1 MSSPPW
7 QGLDHD
13 RRGEEAGSQHEPSA
27 TTSTTIGQPV
37 TATSTPPS
45 TAAEQAPVG
54 TDVSTRAV
62 IAILLV
68 ATFVVILNET
78 IMNVALPRLME
89 DLNVSARTGQWLA
102 TVFMLTLAIVI
113 PTTGYLLQRLTTR
126 QVFLTAMSLFS
137 LGTLLAAVSPAFWLL
152 LPARVVQASG
162 TAMMLPLL
170 ITTILTLV
178 PVERRGVVMGN
189 VTVVISVAPAI
200 GPTVSGVVLHFFP
213 WRFMFILVLPI
224 ALGALLFG
232 YKKLVDVGTPGRSKL
247 DVVSVVLTV
256 PAFGGIVYGLSLLGT
271 DGPAGLP
278 PLAFVGV
285 GALALLVFGWR
296 QSRLYRTD
304 NPLLDLRSFRFASF
318 SVSVALLCTAM
329 IALFGMVIL
338 LPIYLQQVRGIGA
351 LETGLMLLPGGLVM
365 GLLGPQVGKLF
376 DRYGPRGLT
385 LFGSVVLVVSMWRL
399 STIDQSTPIWVLV
412 GIHVL
417 LSAGLAFLF
426 TPGFTSGLNPLPPKL
441 YSHGSAILS
450 TLQQVAGAAGTA
462 LLVAIYSGHAAT
474 QQAAGA
480 SPSDAELA
488 GIQTAFRVAALISIS
503 TVVLAAFMH
512 DAKRAEGAE
521 AHDAVSVH

>member
-1 MSSPPW
+1 MRVTTIT
-7 QGLDHD
+7 
-13 RRGEEAGSQHEPSA
+13 RRGKDAGTRS
-27 TTSTTIGQPV
+27 TSTSTMNGISV
-37 TATSTPPS
+37 TATSTPPQS
-45 TAAEQAPVG
+45 TVDTHASVHANTHATPDSAG
-54 TDVSTRAV
+54 NRTI

-89 DLNVSARTGQWLA
+89 DLSVTARTGQWLA

-113 PTTGYLLQRLTTR
+113 PTTGFLLQRLTTR
-126 QVFLTAMSLFS
+126 QVFVTAMVLFS
-137 LGTLLAAVSPAFWLL
+137 SGTLLAAVSPAFWLL

-224 ALGALLFG
+224 ALGALAFG
-232 YKKLVDVGTPGRSKL
+232 VTKLKNVGKPGDAKL

-256 PAFGGIVYGLSLLGT
+256 PAFGGIVYGLSQLGAE
-271 DGPAGLP
+271 GPAGIP

-285 GALALLVFGWR
+285 GLLALVAFGWR
-296 QSRLYRTD
+296 QARLYRSD
-304 NPLLDLRSFRFASF
+304 NPLLDLRAFRFPAF
-318 SVSVALLCTAM
+318 SVSVALLCAAM
-329 IALFGMVIL
+329 IALFGVVIL

-351 LETGLMLLPGGLVM
+351 LQTGLMLLPGGLVM
-365 GLLGPQVGKLF
+365 GLLGRQVGKLY
-376 DRYGPRGLT
+376 DRHGPRGLT
-385 LFGSVVLVVSMWRL
+385 LIGSVLLVMSMWRL
-399 STIDQSTPIWVLV
+399 STIDLATPIWMLIA
-412 GIHVL
+412 IHVL
-417 LSAGLAFLF
+417 MSVGLAFLF
-426 TPGFTSGLNPLPPKL
+426 TPGFTTALNPLPPHL

-462 LLVAIYSGHAAT
+462 LLVAIYSGRTAAL
-474 QQAAGA
+474 QATGAGTA
-480 SPSDAELA
+480 NAALG
-488 GIQTAFRVAALISIS
+488 GIQLAFSVGALISIS
-503 TVVLAAFMH
+503 TIVLAAFMH
-512 DAKRAEGAE
+512 NAKRSEP
-521 AHDAVSVH
+521 VHH